1 MKNKK
6 NTVHTVYRNKEKK
19 RIPSVTT
26 IIGQLAKP
34 QLIPW
39 ANGLGLKGIEYKKY
53 MDDVAIVGTL
63 VHEMIQGYFTGG
75 EVDLK
80 EYSQNDIERANN
92 SMKSFH
98 NWVSSVEIKPIKNEI
113 KLESDKFGGTTDM
126 LAEING
132 ELNLV
137 DFKTGNG
144 IYDDY
149 FIQLAGYN
157 LMLKEYKIKKFTIVR
172 VGRDEHDEYEV
183 KSISNIDKYEKIF
196 KLLLK
201 IYELKKETT

>member
-92 SMKSFH
+92 SMKSFY

>member
-63 VHEMIQGYFTGG
+63 VHEMIQGYFTGE

-80 EYSQNDIERANN
+80 EYSQNDIERAENA
-92 SMKSFH
+92 MKSFY
-98 NWVSSVEIKPIKNEI
+98 NWVSSVEVKPIRNEI

-172 VGRDEHDEYEV
+172 VGRDEHDEYET
-183 KSISNIDKYEKIF
+183 KSISNIDRYEQIF

-201 IYELKKETT
+201 IYELKKEKE

>member
-92 SMKSFH
+92 SMKSFY
-98 NWVSSVEIKPIKNEI
+98 NWVGSVEIKPIKNEI

>member
-26 IIGQLAKP
+26 ITGLLAKP
-34 QLIPW
+34 QLLPW

-53 MDDVAIVGTL
+53 MDDVANVGTL
-63 VHEMIQGYFTGG
+63 VHELIQGYFTGE